1 MKNLPLRVNSL
12 WDGKLKDVKADLTTP
27 GSFAQSKAL
36 QKADAKSILPKPLI
50 GKLPAGPSPDYKVEL
65 SGKAPSSPVSS
76 APSSLPS
83 LPSIPTPS
91 MSTPSLPD
99 LPKPDLTKDIAK
111 DQIKEEV
118 EKKAEEVQKP
128 EVKNGSLKK
137 PAIFFIKG
145 LDVFSSPSKS
155 EGGYAGVGRM
165 AEAIEG
171 SRLYGWDQKDEII
184 KEIKKVH
191 QDYPVILVGHS
202 LGGDTAIEVA
212 DELDSLKE
220 NFRPVDLLVTIDAIG
235 FSHDIVPQ
243 NVKKHLNVFG
253 ESSLFLKD
261 GPHVARREEK
271 TNVRNILSPLDHTD
285 IDDDKEVQY
294 EVVNLIQET
303 LKKSPKT

>member
-1 MKNLPLRVNSL
+1 M
-12 WDGKLKDVKADLTTP
+12 KADLTTP
-27 GSFAQSKAL
+27 GSFAQTKAL
-36 QKADAKSILPKPLI
+36 QKADAKSMLPKPLV
-50 GKLPAGPSPDYKVEL
+50 GKLPGNSSPDYKVEL
-65 SGKAPSSPVSS
+65 SGKAPAS
-76 APSSLPS
+76 AAPTVPASPSSLPS

-91 MSTPSLPD
+91 ISTPSLPD
-99 LPKPDLTKDIAK
+99 LPKPDLAK
-111 DQIKEEV
+111 DLAKDKIKDEV

-128 EVKNGSLKK
+128 EIKEGTLKR

-155 EGGYAGVGRM
+155 EGGYAGVGRI
-165 AEAIEG
+165 AESIEG

-191 QDYPVILVGHS
+191 KDYPVILVGHS
-202 LGGDTAIEVA
+202 LGGDTAIEIA
-212 DELDSLKE
+212 DALDSLKE

-253 ESSLFLKD
+253 ESSFFLKD

-271 TNVRNILSPLDHTD
+271 TSVRNILSPLDHTD
-285 IDDDKEVQY
+285 IDDDKEVQF
-294 EVVNLIQET
+294 EIVNLIQET
-303 LKKSPKT
+303 LKKA